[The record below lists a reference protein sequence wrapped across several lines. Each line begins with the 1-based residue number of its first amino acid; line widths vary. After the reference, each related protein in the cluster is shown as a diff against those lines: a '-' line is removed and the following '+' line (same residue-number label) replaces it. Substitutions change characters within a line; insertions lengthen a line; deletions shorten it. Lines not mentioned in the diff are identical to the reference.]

1 MGAGSDSMIAVFQQ
15 ATSTQTYGPSGLAWA
30 AIAVTIASVA
40 VTLFS
45 SGIRALIG
53 RSKRKIRMYDSSLR
67 IKEVASRY
75 PRLNL
80 GQLGPM
86 QKELVTLALKD
97 LLDSPLLPSLTHSS
111 TKAAMNELLSALK
124 PFEETPDSDE
134 RR

>member
-1 MGAGSDSMIAVFQQ
+1 MIAVFQQ

-45 SGIRALIG
+45 SGVLTLIG
-53 RSKRKIRMYDSSLR
+53 RSERKRRMYDSSLR
-67 IKEVASRY
+67 IKQIASGY

-80 GQLGPM
+80 EQLDPAA
-86 QKELVTLALKD
+86 KEFVTLALRD

-111 TKAAMNELLSALK
+111 TKAATYELLSALK
-124 PFEETPDSDE
+124 PFEETPDSDQ